1 LRDVT
6 HPIAPKEFAMPPAAA
21 RPTIFVATPCF
32 GGMVSQCFMQSVIAL
47 LQYAAGA
54 GFDAMLAM
62 LGHDSLI
69 TRSRNTLVAQFL
81 NTPQAT
87 HLMFIDADIGFEP
100 AHIHRLLAH
109 DQDVVGG
116 MYPLKVIDWG
126 REAMKHLNGGESLR
140 TSPLLYV
147 GTPCSGAELE
157 RSGGFVTGVYCGA
170 GFMLI
175 RRAAL
180 ERMIAAYP
188 QTRYRNIHAHTNARG
203 AVSYALFD
211 CFIDPD
217 TGTYLSEDYGFCH
230 RWRAIGGKIWL
241 DTEGILNHV
250 GSHDFSGDPKV
261 RMQHL
266 ARHEGSRSLIG

>member
-1 LRDVT
+1 
-6 HPIAPKEFAMPPAAA
+6 MPPPAI
-21 RPTIFVATPCF
+21 RPTIFIATPCF
-32 GGMVSQCFMQSVIAL
+32 GGMVSQSYMQSVIAL
-47 LQYAAGA
+47 LQYAGGA
-54 GFDAMLAM
+54 GFDAMLAL

-69 TRSRNTLVAQFL
+69 TRSRNTLVTQFL
-81 NTPQAT
+81 NTPHAT

-100 AHIHRLLAH
+100 VHIRRMLAH

-126 REAMKHLNGGESLR
+126 HQALKHLNGGESLQ

-157 RSGGFVTGVYCGA
+157 RSGSFATGVYCGS

-175 RRAAL
+175 RRGAI

-188 QTRYRNIHAHTNARG
+188 QTRYENIHAHTNAQG

-211 CFIDPD
+211 CFIDAN

-241 DTEGILNHV
+241 DTEGVLKHV
-250 GSHDFSGDPKV
+250 GSHDFCGDPKGRFQDLVVHDGGRAV
-261 RMQHL
+261 R
-266 ARHEGSRSLIG
+266 A